1 MIGDADAVK
10 FWLGQCP
17 DKCSVLY
24 YDGRNI
30 HDYARDYKHKAL
42 HQFLVRRKFQGQEY
56 LNVYT
61 SQLSVS

>member
-10 FWLGQCP
+10 FGWVN
-17 DKCSVLY
+17 VLIND
-24 YDGRNI
+24 YDGCNI
-30 HDYARDYKHKAL
+30 LDYARDYKHKAL